1 MLKNGLTLRHPS
13 ARFARE
19 AGEEGA
25 MADWWRGAVIYQVYP
40 RSFQDSNGDG
50 IGDLAG
56 ITARLPYVAELGV
69 DAVWLSPIF
78 TSPMADMGYDV
89 SDYTDIDPIFGTLA
103 DFDAM
108 VARAHALG
116 LKVIIDQ
123 VLSHSSDQH
132 PFFRESRSSRDNPKA
147 DWYVWADP
155 KHDGS
160 PPNNWLAVFGGS
172 AWAWEPR
179 RRQYYLHNFLAEQP
193 DFNFHNP
200 EVQDWLL
207 STMRFWL
214 ERGVDGFRLDTVN
227 FYFHDALLRDDPAD
241 FRRKTKPEVNP
252 YNMQYHIFSKNQPE
266 NLLFLER
273 MRKLLDEY
281 EARALVGEMG
291 ESHHAIRMMGEY
303 TSGKRLHK
311 AYSFEML
318 GDRFDVAH
326 FRGQIEEFYRD
337 APGGWP
343 TWAFSN
349 HDVVRHLTRWRKHGI
364 GREPLAK
371 LAGALLLSLEGSI
384 CVYQGDEL
392 GQTETDLEFHELTD
406 PQGIR
411 FWPEDK
417 GRDGCR
423 TPMVWDAAEP
433 NAGFTEGRPWLP
445 VKEAQ
450 AANAVAGQLGDPE
463 SVLEFYRTMLRLR
476 RETEELR
483 TGRTRF
489 FDLEEPVLAFTRGG
503 SVLCIFNLSPERH
516 AVRVEGAGAVALSEG
531 AEHGKDG
538 TLTLHPNGFA
548 IMEALAEVA
557 VSDAPARATSP
568 AL

>member
-1 MLKNGLTLRHPS
+1 MG
-13 ARFARE
+13 
-19 AGEEGA
+19 
-25 MADWWRGAVIYQVYP
+25 DWWRGSVTYQVYP

-50 IGDLAG
+50 IGDLPG
-56 ITARLPYVAELGV
+56 ITERLPYIAELGV

-108 VARAHALG
+108 VGRAHALG

-123 VLSHSSDQH
+123 VLSHSSVEH
-132 PFFRESRSSRDNPKA
+132 PFFKASRQSRDNPRA

-160 PPNNWLAVFGGS
+160 PPNNWLSVFGGG

-193 DFNFHNP
+193 DFNFHSP

-227 FYFHDALLRDDPAD
+227 FYFHDKLLRDDPAD
-241 FRRKTKPEVNP
+241 FRRKERPEWNP
-252 YNMQYHIFSKNQPE
+252 YGMQYHLFSKNQPE

-273 MRKLLDEY
+273 MRRLLDGY
-281 EARALVGEMG
+281 EARAMVGEMG

-303 TSGKRLHK
+303 TTGKRLHK

-318 GDRFDVAH
+318 GDAFSPAH
-326 FRGQIEEFYRD
+326 FRGQIEEFYAG

-349 HDVVRHLTRWRKHGI
+349 HDVTRHVTRWAKYGI

-384 CVYQGDEL
+384 CLYQGDEL
-392 GQTETDLEFHELTD
+392 GQTETDLEFYELTD

-411 FWPEDK
+411 FWPENK

-423 TPMVWDAAEP
+423 TPMVWDAG
-433 NAGFTEGRPWLP
+433 NASSGFSTGRPWLP
-445 VKEAQ
+445 IKEVQ
-450 AANAVAGQLGDPE
+450 AANHVAGQAGQAD
-463 SVLEFYRTMLRLR
+463 SVLEFYRRMLHLR
-476 RETEELR
+476 RDTEELR
-483 TGRTRF
+483 TGRSVF
-489 FDLEEPVLAFTRGG
+489 FDVAPPVLAFTRGG
-503 SVLCIFNLSPERH
+503 TVLCIFNLSPEEHR
-516 AVRVEGAGAVALSEG
+516 VRLAGGGAVALAQG
-531 AEHGKDG
+531 IAHTGDL
-538 TLTLHPNGFA
+538 LTLHPNGFA
-548 IMEALAEVA
+548 IMEVVGDVELA
-557 VSDAPARATSP
+557 DAPAPATGRKRRA
-568 AL
+568 AG